1 MECGEMGISAAM
13 RAYVDLVAQL
23 SPSWGLDS
31 RLVSGSAGG
40 GKEEEDDI
48 TMAYY
53 FLGHE
58 AIDALYNYGRQEAV
72 PMQAPYYQL
81 PYRKGGGSSVLT
93 LSLLPPLSLH
103 GHVINATSYPA
114 PSTAHRSQTL

>member
-1 MECGEMGISAAM
+1 VFFCLGFAALLETSNCWQTRRRKWHAWMECGEMGISAAM

-72 PMQAPYYQL
+72 PMQAPYD
-81 PYRKGGGSSVLT
+81 
-93 LSLLPPLSLH
+93 
-103 GHVINATSYPA
+103 
-114 PSTAHRSQTL
+114 

>member
-1 MECGEMGISAAM
+1 MADPSPEVA
-13 RAYVDLVAQL
+13 RVDGVRGDGDLCRHACLREPGAQL

-72 PMQAPYYQL
+72 PMQAPYD
-81 PYRKGGGSSVLT
+81 
-93 LSLLPPLSLH
+93 
-103 GHVINATSYPA
+103 
-114 PSTAHRSQTL
+114 

>member
-1 MECGEMGISAAM
+1 MGISAAM

-81 PYRKGGGSSVLT
+81 PYSSLSRSFHRSHCMATSSMPRHT
-93 LSLLPPLSLH
+93 LLLPPP
-103 GHVINATSYPA
+103 TA
-114 PSTAHRSQTL
+114 PKRSSAL